1 MSRIG
6 NKPVEITKGAQVELK
21 DNVVTVKGPKG
32 ELKREFSKELN
43 IEITETQIVVK
54 RNNDLKTTRALHGLT
69 RKLLAN
75 MIEGVTKG
83 FDKKLE
89 IIGVGYRAQ
98 PNKNKIS
105 MTLGFSHPVEYTAP
119 QGIEF
124 KMDTELKNVIVVSGI
139 DNQVVGEVAAKIR
152 SFRKPEPYKGK
163 GIRYLGEYVPKKAGK
178 AAATAAK

>member
-6 NKPVEITKGAQVELK
+6 NKSISIPSGAQVEIK
-21 DNVVTVKGPKG
+21 DSLVTVKGPKG
-32 ELKREFSKELN
+32 TLQREFSKDLT
-43 IEITETQIVVK
+43 IEIVENTIVITK
-54 RNNDLKTTRALHGLT
+54 KQDLQYVRALHGLT
-69 RKLLAN
+69 RNLIAN

-83 FDKKLE
+83 FEKKLE

-119 QGIEF
+119 DGIEF
-124 KMDTELKNVIVVSGI
+124 KMDTELKNVLVVSGI

-152 SFRKPEPYKGK
+152 SYRKPEPYKGK

-178 AAATAAK
+178 AAATAK

>member
-6 NKPVEITKGAQVELK
+6 NKSVEITKGAQVEVK
-21 DNVVTVKGPKG
+21 DSVVTIKGPKG
-32 ELKREFSKELN
+32 TLQREFSKDII
-43 IEITETQIVVK
+43 IEIADEKVSVSRK
-54 RNNDLKTTRALHGLT
+54 NDLKTTRALHGLT
-69 RKLLAN
+69 RNLIAN

-83 FDKKLE
+83 FEKKLE

-119 QGIEF
+119 DGIEF

-152 SFRKPEPYKGK
+152 SYRKPEPYKGK
-163 GIRYLGEYVPKKAGK
+163 GIRYLGEYVIRKAGK
-178 AAATAAK
+178 TAATAK